1 MKMYKILMETTYLVI
16 TYDIRVYYVLC
27 IQHRVYLLFI
37 SFLIDIDSDDSD
49 IMVLER
55 RRRRIFS
62 STEDESEI
70 ESNNCNN

>member
-1 MKMYKILMETTYLVI
+1 MKMYKILMETTYLVN
-16 TYDIRVYYVLC
+16 TYDIRVLC

-37 SFLIDIDSDDSD
+37 LFLIDIDSDDSD

-55 RRRRIFS
+55 RRRRVFS

-70 ESNNCNN
+70 ESNHCNN